1 MALLNFNFNKILV
14 EKLGKS
20 SKQINIKSGMNVI
33 DVTPSKVVE
42 SSKQQAFV
50 IAFKFE
56 TLYEPNVA
64 KIVLEGDL
72 LYLADEE
79 LAKDMNEAW
88 EKRKSL
94 PKEVALVVFNK
105 ILHNCNVEAL
115 ILSRE
120 VGLPAPV
127 QLPKIKAE
135 TTVKADSKP
144 VKKQA
149 TKNVP
154 K

>member
-14 EKLGKS
+14 EKTGKQT
-20 SKQINIKSGMNVI
+20 KQINIKSGMNVV

-42 SSKQQAFV
+42 GSKQQAF
-50 IAFKFE
+50 IISFKFE
-56 TLYEPNVA
+56 TLYEPKMA
-64 KIVLEGDL
+64 QIILEGDL
-72 LYLADEE
+72 LYLADEA
-79 LAKDMNEAW
+79 LAKEMNEAW
-88 EKRKSL
+88 DKKKSL

-120 VGLPAPV
+120 VGLPAPI

-135 TTVKADSKP
+135 VKTTASSK
-144 VKKQA
+144 A

>member
-14 EKLGKS
+14 EKTGKPT
-20 SKQINIKSGMNVI
+20 KQINIKSGMNVI
-33 DVTPSKVVE
+33 DVQPSKVVE
-42 SSKQQAFV
+42 GSKQQAFT
-50 IAFKFE
+50 ISFKFE
-56 TLYEPNVA
+56 TLYEPKMA
-64 KIVLEGDL
+64 QIVLEGDL
-72 LYLADEE
+72 LYLADEK
-79 LAKDMNEAW
+79 LAKEMNEAW
-88 EKRKSL
+88 DKKKSL
-94 PKEVALVVFNK
+94 PKEVALTVFNK

-135 TTVKADSKP
+135 VKSNASSK
-144 VKKQA
+144 A
-149 TKNVP
+149 TKNIP

>member
-1 MALLNFNFNKILV
+1 MAILNFNFNRILV
-14 EKLGKS
+14 EKLGKTT
-20 SKQINIKSGMNVI
+20 KQINIKSGMNVL

-42 SSKQQAFV
+42 ASKQQAFT
-50 IAFKFE
+50 ISFKFE
-56 TLYEPNVA
+56 TLYEPKMA
-64 KIVLEGDL
+64 QIILEGDL
-72 LYLADEE
+72 LYLTAEE
-79 LAKDMNEAW
+79 EAKEMTEAW
-88 EKRKSL
+88 EKKKSL

-120 VGLPAPV
+120 VGLPAPI

-135 TTVKADSKP
+135 VKPTSK
-144 VKKQA
+144 A

-154 K
+154 NK